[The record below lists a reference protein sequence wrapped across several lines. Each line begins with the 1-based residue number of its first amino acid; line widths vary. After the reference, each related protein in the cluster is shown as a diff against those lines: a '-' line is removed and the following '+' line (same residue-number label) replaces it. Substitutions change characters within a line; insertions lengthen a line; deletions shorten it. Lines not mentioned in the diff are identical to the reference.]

1 MATGSYEGSLSME
14 GASDHLQSL
23 VFTGRRRRWSRRV
36 PHSSDPH
43 ALTRKHKGT
52 REEFESTHEG
62 DVSAK
67 RKRGSRQRCQRS
79 HPIERR
85 GSNRP
90 TLVTGI
96 REDEGTRTTRSEGRV
111 KMRPKRFGRR
121 ENARSLEHA
130 T

>member
-23 VFTGRRRRWSRRV
+23 VFTGRWRRWSRRTH
-36 PHSSDPH
+36 HSSDPRV
-43 ALTRKHKGT
+43 AFRNHKDR

-67 RKRGSRQRCQRS
+67 RKKGSRQRRQRS
-79 HPIERR
+79 HPSERR

-90 TLVTGI
+90 TLVTGS
-96 REDEGTRTTRSEGRV
+96 REDEGTRTTRSEVCEAEAVR
-111 KMRPKRFGRR
+111 
-121 ENARSLEHA
+121 AS
-130 T
+130 